1 MRSNVVRCI
10 TCIHLLV
17 AVAVFAQDTA
27 SDPFADGFGTGD
39 GFGDGDFSITDD
51 AESDA
56 GNSPDGADPEADG
69 ASSDGFGESFGDL
82 GSFGS
87 AAAES
92 PLSWG
97 GRLDFTGRALADHD
111 DPEKTPIVLSAAAR
125 LDLAY
130 TAAQSEF
137 LARLDFVQN
146 PDTTLGLTEI
156 AENSI
161 DESYASFFYDRFTF
175 HVGYMKTVWGTGDQ
189 IHVVDLLN
197 SNDYSDFINPV
208 YLDRRSATG
217 MFKFDIP
224 LGAAQLELAYLPVLN
239 PDTVPE
245 TGPWSP
251 QEIDV
256 LNSLVSGYENG
267 LDQFSAFTDDQ
278 ITAFTDPDQL
288 LQFEDVQ
295 QLEDVQI
302 GARLT
307 TTAGRFDLGA
317 IYYWGYLKTPVPI
330 IRLADEFNANAY
342 VSALAGGD
350 PDPTPPAPATDGTIR
365 FVYPRMHAFGL
376 ESAAVFGPFNTRAEF
391 AYYLT
396 EDIEGDDPEMPNNS
410 LNYLLGFDVDLP
422 ISSLNLNVQAIGS
435 ATLAANKI
443 DDAGP
448 IVGANPA
455 IAGGLLAQGVDLS
468 YLVIADPS
476 ARYNY
481 QYNDDG
487 IYTDHI
493 VSAVLS
499 DGYRNDRI
507 RPEIGASFGVEYQD
521 WRFRPAL
528 EWDLL
533 DDATAEISYTIYA
546 GDEDGR
552 FGYYDENDFI
562 EILFRYSF

>member
-1 MRSNVVRCI
+1 MRGKMVRCI

-17 AVAVFAQDTA
+17 AVALFAQDTTD
-27 SDPFADGFGTGD
+27 DPFADGFGTGD
-39 GFGDGDFSITDD
+39 GFGDGGFSIEDD
-51 AESDA
+51 AAGDTSETAPSATPEEDA
-56 GNSPDGADPEADG
+56 TYGD
-69 ASSDGFGESFGDL
+69 SFGDFS
-82 GSFGS
+82 SFGTAD
-87 AAAES
+87 AAA
-92 PLSWG
+92 PLSLG
-97 GRLDFTGRALADHD
+97 GRLDFTGRAVADHD
-111 DPEKTPIVLSAAAR
+111 EPEKTPIDLTAGVR
-125 LDLAY
+125 LDLSY

-137 LARLDFVQN
+137 FTRLEFTQGTDA
-146 PDTTLGLTEI
+146 TLDLTEL

-175 HVGYMKTVWGTGDQ
+175 RVGYMKTVWGTGDQ

-197 SNDYSDFINPV
+197 SNDYTDFINPD

-217 MFKFDIP
+217 MFKFDVP
-224 LGAAQLELAYLPVLN
+224 VGRAQLEFAYVPVLN

-245 TGPWSP
+245 TGIWAPS
-251 QEIDV
+251 EIDI
-256 LNSLVSGYENG
+256 LNG
-267 LDQFSAFTDDQ
+267 LVDGYVDGLRYFNTSGLTSQDIARYS
-278 ITAFTDPDQL
+278 DPERL
-288 LQFEDVQ
+288 LVFEDAQ
-295 QLEDVQI
+295 QLEDAQI

-342 VSALAGGD
+342 VSALAGGLG
-350 PDPTPPAPATDGTIR
+350 PDPPAPAMDGTIR

-422 ISSLNLNVQAIGS
+422 ISSLNLNVQAIG
-435 ATLAANKI
+435 TTILASNKI

-448 IVGANPA
+448 IANPTPE
-455 IAGGLLAQGVDLS
+455 IAAGFAASSKLSDLS

-481 QYNDDG
+481 EYNEDG
-487 IYTDHI
+487 IYTEHI
-493 VSAVLS
+493 ISAALT
-499 DGYRNDRI
+499 DGFRNDRI
-507 RPEIGASFGVEYQD
+507 RPELAASFGVEYQD
-521 WRFRPAL
+521 WRIRPAL

-533 DDATAEISYTIYA
+533 DDAVAEISYTIYA

-552 FGYYDENDFI
+552 FGYFDENDFI
-562 EILFRYSF
+562 ELTFTYSF